1 MIPQKSRNDFI
12 FIVLIFIV
20 QTMMNIIFISLITT
34 IQVNKRFFFQNNN
47 KQTRKKERNHRLERN
62 KQTTGT

>member
-1 MIPQKSRNDFI
+1 MISQKSRNDFI

-34 IQVNKRFFFQNNN
+34 IQVNKRFFFKITTN
-47 KQTRKKERNHRLERN
+47 KRAKKKEQ
-62 KQTTGT
+62 KK